1 MNTATMRIANAAE
14 TPLRPEIDL
23 LGEQL
28 PLAGARV
35 LELGCGAAAM
45 TRLIAER
52 HPVAAMVATEVDAVQ
67 HARNLA
73 VEPIPGVTFV
83 AGGAERVAAPD
94 ASFDL
99 VLMFKS
105 LHHVPVDL
113 LDPALAEIA
122 RVLRP
127 GGLAWLS
134 EPVYAGPYND
144 IMKLFHDERVVREQA
159 FAAITRAVASGR
171 LELVRQCF
179 FRAPV
184 RFQDF
189 DEFDRRNLQ
198 VTHTEHRL
206 EAALYARVRAAF
218 VAHLGPDGA
227 FFAQPMRADLV
238 RRPD

>member
-1 MNTATMRIANAAE
+1 
-14 TPLRPEIDL
+14 
-23 LGEQL
+23 
-28 PLAGARV
+28 V

-83 AGGAERVAAPD
+83 AGGAERIAAPD

-105 LHHVPVDL
+105 LHHVPGDL

-122 RVLRP
+122 RVLKP

-144 IMKLFHDERVVREQA
+144 IMKLFHDERMVREQA

-198 VTHTEHRL
+198 ATHTEHRL
-206 EAALYARVRAAF
+206 DDALYARVRAAF
-218 VAHLGPDGA
+218 EAHLGPDGA